1 MAKPTPW
8 EDEYTL
14 LCERCGYVLE
24 GLDQSSVCPECGKPI
39 AESLPCDR
47 PGTLWQ
53 RKASP
58 WSLLRTWFRVL
69 RHPKQSFDQ
78 MNCIEQDGIALT
90 CFGMLNSLAAVFVL
104 VLAITIFFA
113 LDGIG
118 YVFLLGF
125 FEVFYWLIGFVYAW
139 IAVARIKFAAR
150 IKGYRVDSNAAW
162 SIVGLASIGLC
173 FGPISVLIAT
183 MLFLAES
190 LNPSYGPTLLG
201 SLAAMLI
208 LSSIPVGLVV
218 FEVLCSIGLGRCKY
232 RNKIPNKLDWF
243 HNTDSDTPDTC
254 ESASSTDMT

>member
-24 GLDQSSVCPECGKPI
+24 GLDQAGVCPECGKPI
-39 AESLPCDR
+39 TESLPCDR

-53 RKASP
+53 QKPSP

-104 VLAITIFFA
+104 VLAITIFSA
-113 LDGIG
+113 LDEIG

-125 FEVFYWLIGFVYAW
+125 FEVFYWLIGFLYAW

-173 FGPISVLIAT
+173 FGPISVLIGTAI
-183 MLFLAES
+183 LLVFSED
-190 LNPSYGPTLLG
+190 PPLLG
-201 SLAAMLI
+201 SFVAFFI
-208 LSSIPVGLVV
+208 LFSIPVGLAV

-232 RNKIPNKLDWF
+232 RNRGREEELTIDPPGALPNE
-243 HNTDSDTPDTC
+243 PRP
-254 ESASSTDMT
+254 